1 MAYLG
6 LACSELL
13 RSYFGV
19 VYSTS
24 LQPSHSEY
32 LLFPATTLRQRLQRH
47 QVDGNDVEGMFGGP
61 GPRASAAL
69 SICPIPGTISHH
81 FSAEPWSL
89 FSWSFKFNFN
99 FSFLHILL
107 ELSSTC
113 THACTCTHTQTYS
126 LPLCISLPSNYKL
139 IRAPVVFMMK
149 PNYLSLCFPN
159 YMQVWYPQAPRTP

>member
-1 MAYLG
+1 MG
-6 LACSELL
+6 WSIPLAFNP
-13 RSYFGV
+13 RIV
-19 VYSTS
+19 STS
-24 LQPSHSEY
+24 CSQQPPSGRDSKGTRWMEMMWRGCLEGQGQEP
-32 LLFPATTLRQRLQRH
+32 LLHCPFAPSQVPFPITSQLNHGAYFL
-47 QVDGNDVEGMFGGP
+47 VSCKV
-61 GPRASAAL
+61 S
-69 SICPIPGTISHH
+69 
-81 FSAEPWSL
+81 
-89 FSWSFKFNFN
+89 SFFNFN